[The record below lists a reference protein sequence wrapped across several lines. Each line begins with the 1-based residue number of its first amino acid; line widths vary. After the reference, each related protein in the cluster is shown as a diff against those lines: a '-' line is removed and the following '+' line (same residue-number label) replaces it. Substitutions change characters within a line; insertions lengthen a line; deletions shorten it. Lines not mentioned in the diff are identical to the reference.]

1 MEQSSYLFAGDSY
14 DTPPDAPKSVWY
26 RLLLKN
32 RWYFYVNNFSIFCRT
47 GRCGR
52 RGELTKERQIPTPM
66 KTSGWWSAAAA
77 KCTCAAS
84 TICGRS
90 TAVRLC

>member
-1 MEQSSYLFAGDSY
+1 MAFMEQSSYLFAGDSY

-32 RWYFYVNNFSIFCRT
+32 RWYFYVNNFGIFCRT

-52 RGELTKERQIPTPM
+52 R
-66 KTSGWWSAAAA
+66 SSARTAISSA
-77 KCTCAAS
+77 
-84 TICGRS
+84 S
-90 TAVRLC
+90 TAVRITRITTT